1 MHYDVFNG
9 DADGIIALLQLRLNE
24 PKETVLVTGVKRDI
38 KLVSQV
44 VSKLAEQGDQAD
56 VASVTV
62 LDVSME
68 KNLPALHSL
77 LEANVEV
84 FYCDHHRTG
93 DKPQSKHLE
102 TLINTTPECCTS
114 LLINQKLKGE
124 YVAWA
129 IAAAFGDNLKAVA
142 SQLALENGFDRSQ
155 TDFLEE
161 LGTLINYNGYGSSL
175 GDLHF
180 TPIKL
185 YQALYQY
192 PNPFALLD
200 DKDSVFYR
208 LRTAYQNDNQHLSN
222 LVPIYESEVARVF
235 ELPSETWARR
245 ISGVFGNE
253 IVNQDPYRAQAVLT
267 KNQDG
272 ESYTVSL
279 RSPLSNR
286 TGADEICSSFETG
299 GGRKAAAG
307 INQLTEENKM
317 NFIASIE
324 SYYSRLGNC
333 IDS

>member
-24 PKETVLVTGVKRDI
+24 PKESVLITGVKRDI

-44 VSKLAEQGDQAD
+44 VSKLAEQGEQGE
-56 VASVTV
+56 VSSITV

-68 KNLPALHSL
+68 KNLPAIHSL
-77 LEANVEV
+77 LDANIDV

-93 DKPQSKHLE
+93 DIPQSKFLK
-102 TLINTTPECCTS
+102 TLVNTAPECCTS

-129 IAAAFGDNLKAVA
+129 IAAAFGDNLKTVA
-142 SQLALENGFDRSQ
+142 TQLAVESGFDRSQ
-155 TDFLEE
+155 TEFLEE
-161 LGTLINYNGYGSSL
+161 LGTLVNYNSYGLSL
-175 GDLHF
+175 NDLHF

-192 PNPFALLD
+192 PNPFSLLD

-222 LVPIYESEVARVF
+222 LIPIYESEVARVF

-245 ISGVFGNE
+245 ISGVFSNE
-253 IVNQDPYRAQAVLT
+253 IVNQDPDRAQAVLT
-267 KNQDG
+267 RNQDD

-279 RSPLSNR
+279 RAPLSNR
-286 TGADEICSSFETG
+286 TGADEICSRFETG
-299 GGRKAAAG
+299 GGRKGAAG
-307 INQLTEENKM
+307 INQLNEDKKM
-317 NFIASIE
+317 NFIALIE
-324 SYYSRLGNC
+324 SYYSPLGKS

>member
-9 DADGIIALLQLRLNE
+9 DADGIIALLQLRLSE
-24 PKETVLVTGVKRDI
+24 PRETVLITGVKRDI

-44 VSKLAEQGDQAD
+44 VTQIMEPGKQGD
-56 VASVTV
+56 VSSVTV

-77 LEANVEV
+77 LDANINV

-93 DKPQSKHLE
+93 EIPDSSNLD
-102 TLINTTPECCTS
+102 TLIDTAPESCTS

-142 SQLALENGFDRSQ
+142 TRLAKASGFDQSQ

-175 GDLHF
+175 SDLHF
-180 TPIKL
+180 TPTEL
-185 YQALYQY
+185 YQALYQHS
-192 PNPFALLD
+192 NPFDLLD
-200 DKDSVFYR
+200 DKGSVFYQ
-208 LRTAYQNDNQHLSN
+208 LRSAYQTDNQQLSN
-222 LVPIYESEVARVF
+222 LTPIYESDVARVF
-235 ELPSETWARR
+235 ELPGETWARR

-253 IVNQDPYRAQAVLT
+253 IVNQDPARAQAVLT

-279 RSPLSNR
+279 RAPLSNR
-286 TGADEICSSFETG
+286 TGADEICSSFDTG

-307 INQLTEENKM
+307 INQLNENNKM
-317 NFIASIE
+317 NFISKIE
-324 SYYSRLGNC
+324 TYYSSVGE
-333 IDS
+333 

>member
-24 PKETVLVTGVKRDI
+24 PKETVLITGVKRDI

-93 DKPQSKHLE
+93 DVPQSKHLE
-102 TLINTTPECCTS
+102 TLVNTAPECCTS

-142 SQLALENGFDRSQ
+142 SQLALENGFDRAQ

-175 GDLHF
+175 SDLHF

-200 DKDSVFYR
+200 DEDSVFYR
-208 LRTAYQNDNQHLSN
+208 LRTAYQSDNQHLSN
-222 LVPIYESEVARVF
+222 LVPIFESEVARVF
-235 ELPSETWARR
+235 ELPGETWARR

-253 IVNQDPYRAQAVLT
+253 IVNQDPGRAQAVLT

-279 RSPLSNR
+279 RAPLSNR
-286 TGADEICSSFETG
+286 IGADEICSSFDTG

-307 INQLTEENKM
+307 INQLNEENKV
-317 NFIASIE
+317 NFISLIE
-324 SYYSRLGNC
+324 GYYSSLGKC

>member
-56 VASVTV
+56 VSSVTV

-93 DKPQSKHLE
+93 DVPQSKHLE
-102 TLINTTPECCTS
+102 TLVNTAPECCTS

-142 SQLALENGFDRSQ
+142 SQLALENGFDRAQ

-175 GDLHF
+175 SDLHF

-208 LRTAYQNDNQHLSN
+208 LHTAYQNDNQHLSN
-222 LVPIYESEVARVF
+222 LIPIYESEVARVF

-253 IVNQDPYRAQAVLT
+253 IVNQDPDRAQAVLT

-279 RSPLSNR
+279 RAPLSNR
-286 TGADEICSSFETG
+286 IGCRRNLF
-299 GGRKAAAG
+299 
-307 INQLTEENKM
+307 
-317 NFIASIE
+317 
-324 SYYSRLGNC
+324 
-333 IDS
+333 